1 MFLIKKLQTK
11 FTREKKKIHWYQ
23 IKKIHW
29 YRIKNSNSLI
39 PSAALAGSSVF
50 QNLQM
55 LGHHQVHPT
64 NMQNVVMLNNCLSP
78 IRS

>member
-11 FTREKKKIHWYQ
+11 FTHEKKKFTGTKLKKIHWYQ
-23 IKKIHW
+23 IK
-29 YRIKNSNSLI
+29 NSLI
-39 PSAALAGSSVF
+39 PSAPVASSSVF

-64 NMQNVVMLNNCLSP
+64 NMHNVVMLNNCLSP